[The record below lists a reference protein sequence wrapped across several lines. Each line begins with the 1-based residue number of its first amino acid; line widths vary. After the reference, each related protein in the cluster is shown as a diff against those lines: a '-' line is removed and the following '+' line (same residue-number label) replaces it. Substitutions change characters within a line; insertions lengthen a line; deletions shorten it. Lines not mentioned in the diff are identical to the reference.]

1 MNLIIFKVLIL
12 GIVILLIGLYLHIII
27 NSKTNTK
34 TNTKTKTNT
43 NERFG
48 NGTDTIEPISIQ
60 LTNQIAI
67 KLGISIRRIQNLSYS
82 GDLSTQSLTTSFT
95 ILDPNIIENANGE
108 PNAQTAASNAN
119 SLFDRNNFIVK
130 INNVNIRLNKSGTKT
145 STSTTNTD
153 LSSYFNNTGLLE
165 ISDYAMQKYNQ
176 VPNDSSLTRFYNLT
190 LDKNYN
196 VKPIL
201 E

>member
-1 MNLIIFKVLIL
+1 MNLLIFKVLVL

-27 NSKTNTK
+27 NAKTTTTTTTK
-34 TNTKTKTNT
+34 T
-43 NERFG
+43 NERFDNG
-48 NGTDTIEPISIQ
+48 NDTIQPISIQ
-60 LTNQIAI
+60 LTDQIAI

-82 GDLSTQSLTTSFT
+82 GDLSNQSLIVSFT

-119 SLFDRNNFIVK
+119 SLFDRNNFVVK
-130 INNVNIRLNKSGTKT
+130 INNVNIRLNKTSQNTSASNTTTDIGT
-145 STSTTNTD
+145 
-153 LSSYFNNTGLLE
+153 YFNNTGLLE

-190 LDKNYN
+190 LDRNYN
-196 VKPIL
+196 VKPVL

>member
-1 MNLIIFKVLIL
+1 MNLIIFKVLVL
-12 GIVILLIGLYLHIII
+12 GILILLIGLYLHIII

-34 TNTKTKTNT
+34 TNT
-43 NERFG
+43 NEQFG
-48 NGTDTIEPISIQ
+48 NGNGNDTIQPISIQ
-60 LTNQIAI
+60 LTTQIAV

-130 INNVNIRLNKSGTKT
+130 INNVNVKLNKSGQNTAT
-145 STSTTNTD
+145 RPTTD
-153 LSSYFNNTGLLE
+153 LSTYFNNTGLLE

-196 VKPIL
+196 VKPVL

>member
-1 MNLIIFKVLIL
+1 MNLIIFKVLVL
-12 GIVILLIGLYLHIII
+12 GILILLIGLYLHIII

-34 TNTKTKTNT
+34 TNTNT

-60 LTNQIAI
+60 LTTQIAL

-82 GDLSTQSLTTSFT
+82 GDLSTQSLTASFT

-130 INNVNIRLNKSGTKT
+130 INNVNVKLNKSGQNTAT
-145 STSTTNTD
+145 RLTTD
-153 LSSYFNNTGLLE
+153 LSTYFNNTGLLE

-196 VKPIL
+196 VKPVL

>member
-1 MNLIIFKVLIL
+1 MNLLIFKVLVL

-27 NSKTNTK
+27 NAKTTTTTTTK
-34 TNTKTKTNT
+34 T
-43 NERFG
+43 NERFDNG
-48 NGTDTIEPISIQ
+48 NDTIQPISIQ
-60 LTNQIAI
+60 LTDQIAI

-82 GDLSTQSLTTSFT
+82 GDLSNQSLIVSFT

-119 SLFDRNNFIVK
+119 SLFDRNNFVVK
-130 INNVNIRLNKSGTKT
+130 INNVNIRLNKT
-145 STSTTNTD
+145 SQNKSASNTTTDIST
-153 LSSYFNNTGLLE
+153 YFNNTGLLE

-190 LDKNYN
+190 LDRNYN
-196 VKPIL
+196 VKPVL

>member
-1 MNLIIFKVLIL
+1 MNLLIFKVLVL

-27 NSKTNTK
+27 NAKTTTTTTTK
-34 TNTKTKTNT
+34 T
-43 NERFG
+43 NERFDNG
-48 NGTDTIEPISIQ
+48 NDTIQPISIQ
-60 LTNQIAI
+60 LTDQIAI

-82 GDLSTQSLTTSFT
+82 GDLSNQSLIVSFT

-119 SLFDRNNFIVK
+119 SLFDRNNFVVK
-130 INNVNIRLNKSGTKT
+130 INNVNIRLNKISQNT
-145 STSTTNTD
+145 SASNTTTDIST
-153 LSSYFNNTGLLE
+153 YFNNTGLLE

-190 LDKNYN
+190 LDRNYN
-196 VKPIL
+196 VKPVL

>member
-1 MNLIIFKVLIL
+1 MNLIIFKVLVL
-12 GIVILLIGLYLHIII
+12 GILILIIGLYLHIII
-27 NSKTNTK
+27 NSKTNT
-34 TNTKTKTNT
+34 NT

-48 NGTDTIEPISIQ
+48 NGNDTIQPISIQ
-60 LTNQIAI
+60 LTTQIAV

-119 SLFDRNNFIVK
+119 ILFDRNNFIVK
-130 INNVNIRLNKSGTKT
+130 INNVNVKLNKSGQNTAT
-145 STSTTNTD
+145 RPTTD
-153 LSSYFNNTGLLE
+153 LSTYFNNTGLLE
-165 ISDYAMQKYNQ
+165 ISDYAMQKNNQ

-196 VKPIL
+196 VKPVL